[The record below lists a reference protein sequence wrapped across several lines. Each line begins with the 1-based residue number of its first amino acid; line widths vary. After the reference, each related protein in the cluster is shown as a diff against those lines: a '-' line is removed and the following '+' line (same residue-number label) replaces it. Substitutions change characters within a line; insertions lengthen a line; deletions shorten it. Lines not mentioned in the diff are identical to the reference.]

1 MIAGTNL
8 KMLKPYSPRTDN
20 NYIY

>member
-8 KMLKPYSPRTDN
+8 KMVKPYSPRTDN